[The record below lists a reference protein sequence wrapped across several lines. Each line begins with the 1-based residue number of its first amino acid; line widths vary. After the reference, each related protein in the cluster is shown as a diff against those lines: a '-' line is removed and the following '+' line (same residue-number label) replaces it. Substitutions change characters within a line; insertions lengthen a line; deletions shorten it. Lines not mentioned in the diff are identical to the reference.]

1 MDSTEHKNPVGRP
14 LAYKTVEELDAAID
28 LYFETDAYIVVGT
41 DDNGEPKKLYAPTMS
56 GLAMSI
62 GMDRRSLTNYA
73 HKDEFFPA
81 IKKARGRV
89 EIALEQKLYGN
100 TVTGI
105 IFNLKNNF
113 GWADKQE
120 VTDGETA
127 QPLSVSFDVRQ
138 AVEAVEV
145 TNAKP

>member
-56 GLAMSI
+56 GLALSL
-62 GMDRRSLTNYA
+62 GVDRKTLVTYA
-73 HKDEFFPA
+73 HRDEFLLT
-81 IKKARGRV
+81 IKKARARV
-89 EIALEQKLYGN
+89 EVALEQKLYGN
-100 TVTGI
+100 AVTGI

-113 GWADKQE
+113 DWCDKQE
-120 VTDGETA
+120 IKQETTHKGELTLA
-127 QPLSVSFDVRQ
+127 ERL
-138 AVEAVEV
+138 
-145 TNAKP
+145 TNGSKR